1 MGMSGASRAIAM
13 LAAAMTLA
21 LGADLTGR
29 WKGRS
34 ESSREVVLNLKADG
48 QELTGTVTVD
58 QGKDREISDGK
69 VEGDA
74 FSFHMPSEYGD
85 TTLVV
90 KGKLKG
96 DELHLRIE
104 SESFGATNVVAKRQ

>member
-1 MGMSGASRAIAM
+1 MSGAPRTIAM
-13 LAAAMTLA
+13 LAAVTALA

-34 ESSREVVLNLKADG
+34 ESGRDVVLNLRAEG
-48 QELTGTVTVD
+48 QKLTGTVTVD
-58 QGKDREISDGK
+58 SGKEREISNGK

-74 FSFHMPSEYGD
+74 FSFHMPSEYGG